1 MQKPKY
7 TVSYSGGPASED
19 IHHTKIVT
27 SKGVESPEKSIQIS
41 VTVALGV
48 CFTLLLMSN
57 VKFLQC
63 HTQVS
68 TKLVA
73 RL

>member
-27 SKGVESPEKSIQIS
+27 SKGVERTIN
-41 VTVALGV
+41 VYL
-48 CFTLLLMSN
+48 TLQ
-57 VKFLQC
+57 F
-63 HTQVS
+63 
-68 TKLVA
+68 A
-73 RL
+73 